1 MQKLWRY
8 KDWVMDK
15 YRIFPYN
22 SCGYYGA
29 IRESFSNNDYRTYV
43 VYRNMAADD
52 LLAQARRLEADAL
65 VQIHNT
71 FYPELYRYVRFRL
84 DDEQVGE
91 DITAEVFLRLLD
103 ALDKGRGPSQKLRGW
118 LFGTASNLV
127 NDHLRQ
133 RYAGKIDPMSVD
145 DVVLIGDDNPE
156 SEFEENNK
164 QQRVRQAILELTADQ
179 QHVLALRFSEE
190 RSLRETADIMGK
202 SVAAVK
208 ALQFRAVAALQ
219 RQLSE

>member
-1 MQKLWRY
+1 
-8 KDWVMDK
+8 
-15 YRIFPYN
+15 
-22 SCGYYGA
+22 
-29 IRESFSNNDYRTYV
+29 
-43 VYRNMAADD
+43 MAEDA
-52 LLAQARRLEADAL
+52 LLEQARRLETDAL

-103 ALDKGRGPSQKLRGW
+103 ALDNGRGPSQKLRGW

-133 RYAGKIDPMSVD
+133 RYAGKIDPISVD
-145 DVVLIGDDNPE
+145 EIVMISDDNPE
-156 SEFEENNK
+156 SEFDENSK
-164 QQRVRQAILELTADQ
+164 RLRVRQAILELTPEQ

-190 RSLRETADIMGK
+190 RSLQETADIMGK
-202 SVAAVK
+202 SVTAVK
-208 ALQFRAVAALQ
+208 ALQFRAIAALQ

>member
-1 MQKLWRY
+1 
-8 KDWVMDK
+8 
-15 YRIFPYN
+15 
-22 SCGYYGA
+22 
-29 IRESFSNNDYRTYV
+29 
-43 VYRNMAADD
+43 MAADD

-190 RSLRETADIMGK
+190 HSIQETADIMGK
-202 SVAAVK
+202 SVTAVK